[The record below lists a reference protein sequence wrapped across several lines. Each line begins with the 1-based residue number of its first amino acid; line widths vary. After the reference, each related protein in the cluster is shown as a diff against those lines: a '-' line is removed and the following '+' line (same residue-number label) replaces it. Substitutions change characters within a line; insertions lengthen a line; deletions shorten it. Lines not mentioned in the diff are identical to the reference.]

1 MPRVLT
7 AARVTVAPEH
17 AGEYLELIHQLAAIG
32 EERGQHLWVFRS
44 MAHPGMFLEFS
55 ESRTEL
61 THRSRASRTDLEGRL
76 ERRLREICTYAPGA
90 WDLWEEVPEPDPAPG
105 NEEY

>member
-17 AGEYLELIHQLAAIG
+17 AGEYLELIHQLAVIG
-32 EERGQHLWVFRS
+32 EDRGQHLWVFRS
-44 MAHPGMFLEFS
+44 MASPGMFLEFS

-61 THRSRASRTDLEGRL
+61 THRSRARPHQGAQTSTDSTSRSAGS
-76 ERRLREICTYAPGA
+76 
-90 WDLWEEVPEPDPAPG
+90 
-105 NEEY
+105 

>member
-17 AGEYLELIHQLAAIG
+17 AGEYLELIHQLALIG
-32 EERGQHLWVFRS
+32 EDRGQHLWVFRS
-44 MAHPGMFLEFS
+44 MASPGMFLEFS

-76 ERRLREICTYAPGA
+76 EQRLREICTYAPGA
-90 WDLWEEVPEPDPAPG
+90 WDLWEEVPAPDPAPG
-105 NEEY
+105 SDEY

>member
-17 AGEYLELIHQLAAIG
+17 AEEYLQVVHQLAALG
-32 EERGQHLWVFRS
+32 EDRGQHLWVFRS
-44 MAHPGMFLEFS
+44 MGNPGMFLEFS

-61 THRSRASRTDLEGRL
+61 THRSRASRTDLEARL
-76 ERRLREICTYAPGA
+76 ERRLGEIATYAAGA
-90 WDLWEEVPEPDPAPG
+90 WDLWEEVATPDPAPG
-105 NEEY
+105 SEEY